1 MMILSICMMVKNE
14 EMNLNRCLSSLKP
27 LLDQVDSEL
36 IIVDTGSEDNT
47 VKIAS
52 EYTGKIYHHPWNNNF
67 AEMRNI
73 SISYATGKWVLII
86 DADEELEKPE
96 EIVKFLN
103 KPHNPKVTCGA
114 IKLINVRRNQKGRVA
129 TELLSQRLFL
139 NDGNFRYEG
148 VVHNVAITSGL
159 TEEIDSI
166 LYHYGYNADD
176 NELMEKKFIRTS
188 TLLIEELKKNP
199 DNIYYI
205 YQLSVTY
212 HMHGDHN
219 KSLFEINKAYDKIK
233 HSNKLLKQHSYVIV
247 QLIKSLIMNAYYE
260 EAIKISDVG
269 LKIEPEN
276 FDIYFYKANA
286 LFMDGNNQEGIKA
299 YEAYFKLKDR
309 FQELEI
315 RRDLR
320 VQLATNNEESVVEAL
335 NNLAVVYYQDSE
347 FTKSL
352 DYVSQL
358 IQKHSNSL
366 GQLKTKIE
374 KMYLELCIRT
384 GAIDI
389 AVEYVNKMPQYTNLL
404 VELIET
410 FRKDSNKIVDSI
422 LKFDHPY
429 TTLVQMRIAQE
440 IQNSTQDFLV
450 DEFLEKGRLIEH
462 PCNSEFI
469 YFAFKSNKNI
479 NPLLIN
485 SSETEIYEMLAFCE
499 SKYQD
504 LSEVLI
510 NYIGLYSAETLVNLT
525 VQKMIYRFLT
535 LKYESV
541 KSELIVLKYISTGLK
556 HIDTKYSRAFIF
568 NPIFPK
574 ELTEEELFFIYL
586 FKSLSSFNP
595 VELGRYIKTISH
607 QFLSM
612 SNIVSFILDKY
623 STNRTINDGLANLE
637 SELIGQIK
645 VLIENGR
652 INEVHSIINEAS
664 QLIKNSLY
672 FDFVLILLGGNNDK

>member
-1 MMILSICMMVKNE
+1 MILSICMMVKNE
-14 EMNLNRCLSSLKP
+14 EMNLDRCLSSLKP

-47 VKIAS
+47 IEIAAKYTDKIF
-52 EYTGKIYHHPWNNNF
+52 HHPWNNNF

-73 SISYATGKWVLII
+73 SIAYATGKWILII

-96 EIVKFLN
+96 EITKFLS
-103 KPHNPKVTCGA
+103 KPHNPQVTCGA

-176 NELMEKKFIRTS
+176 SELMEKKFIRTS

-199 DNIYYI
+199 ENIYYI

-219 KSLFEINKAYDKIK
+219 KSLYEINKAYDKIK
-233 HSNKLLKQHSYVIV
+233 HANKLLKQHSYVIV

-286 LFMDGNNQEGIKA
+286 LFMAGNNEEGIKA
-299 YEAYFKLKDR
+299 YEAYFKLKER

-335 NNLAVVYYQDSE
+335 NNLAVVYYQDNE

-352 DYVSQL
+352 QYVSLL
-358 IQKHSNSL
+358 IQEHPNGL
-366 GQLKTKIE
+366 GQLKSKIE

-384 GAIDI
+384 GEVDK
-389 AVEYVNKMPQYTNLL
+389 AVNFVNSMPHYANLL
-404 VELIET
+404 VELFET
-410 FRKDSNKIVDSI
+410 FMKDTNKIVDSI
-422 LKFDHPY
+422 LNFDHLY
-429 TTLVQMRIAQE
+429 TTLVQMRAAQKIE
-440 IQNSTQDFLV
+440 NSTQDSLV
-450 DEFLEKGRLIEH
+450 DEFLEKGKLIEH
-462 PCNSEFI
+462 PCNSEFL
-469 YFAFKSNKNI
+469 YFAFKSGKKI
-479 NPLLIN
+479 NHLLFI
-485 SSETEIYEMLAFCE
+485 SSETEIYEMLAYCE
-499 SKYQD
+499 RNYQD
-504 LSEVLI
+504 FSEVLI
-510 NYIGLYSAETLVNLT
+510 NYLGLYSDENLVNLSIH
-525 VQKMIYRFLT
+525 KMIYRFLA
-535 LKYESV
+535 LKYESA
-541 KSELIVLKYISTGLK
+541 KSELIILKYITSGLK
-556 HIDTKYSRAFIF
+556 HINTKYSRAFIF
-568 NPIFPK
+568 NPVFPK
-574 ELTEEELFFIYL
+574 ELTEEELFFIHL
-586 FKSLSSFNP
+586 FQSLSSLKP
-595 VELGRYIKTISH
+595 VELGQSIKSISH

-612 SNIVSFILDKY
+612 SSIVSFITDKY
-623 STNRTINDGLANLE
+623 ATIGASSDGLVNLE
-637 SELIGQIK
+637 NELIGQIK

-652 INEVHSIINEAS
+652 NTEVHAIINEAS

-672 FDFVLILLGGNNDK
+672 FEFVLILLGGSHDK